1 MSFLREEEFWVGNIA
16 FMIVELLIGT
26 VDCHLD
32 KEEYADNVS
41 KIELIDE
48 QIAKLKKLAIDIKA
62 YCLNNFYN
70 EERKSFVR
78 NKSIILFLSSF
89 FSMS

>member
-32 KEEYADNVS
+32 KEEYAD
-41 KIELIDE
+41 KE
-48 QIAKLKKLAIDIKA
+48 
-62 YCLNNFYN
+62 
-70 EERKSFVR
+70 
-78 NKSIILFLSSF
+78 
-89 FSMS
+89 